1 MTGSVKNL
9 SESSL
14 KQQQLNRLQ
23 WITLLSLIFG
33 YCAYYFNRTQLTVT
47 LPLLIKSMPS
57 IAQNG
62 KALFGIILS
71 IGYFT
76 FAIGKLFHGV
86 MIDNFGGSFVFKY
99 GLVLSIFFNFAFACA
114 GNLIPSNNDQS
125 DDVIKQQSVVVLR
138 LMTVCWAMGR
148 FFQAAGY
155 GSMIDV
161 LSNWYPLQFHGR
173 VFGYASLSYNLG
185 DVVIRVML
193 GSVMTYLTDS
203 TEVTDSQQALTLW
216 QDIFDISVVLSSIF
230 GAASL
235 WYLRDSPSDYGLSA
249 DFNST
254 PATTTTS
261 RQKPKQSS
269 GGGGILQKIM
279 KYSRNGKF
287 VMLVVMCVCLTLLRE
302 IFLTWTSVYFA
313 DQFKLQESQAAILSM
328 VFPLFGTVSALI
340 GGIVVDYGQTLSQK
354 SRILLQMNVAVLLS
368 LVIVAL
374 SHSSA
379 NVGFMAILLSLAAF
393 CLVAPFSLVTG
404 VFCMLIND
412 SSANNNTDSQ
422 AGGNSH
428 GSGFVVGFVNAVG
441 NLGAI
446 FAGHQIGLVADT
458 YGWQSVWNIC
468 VVIAAVSSVAAFLYH
483 GIDLRESNIA
493 FKPLDVLKASSLHT
507 DLQSKDI

>member
-62 KALFGIILS
+62 KAMFGIILS

-114 GNLIPSNNDQS
+114 GNLIPSSSDQS
-125 DDVIKQQSVVVLR
+125 DDVIKQQSVIVLR

-235 WYLRDSPSDYGLSA
+235 WYLRDSPSDYGLGA
-249 DFNST
+249 DFNAT

-261 RQKPKQSS
+261 RQKPKQS
-269 GGGGILQKIM
+269 GDGGILQKIM

-287 VMLVVMCVCLTLLRE
+287 VTLVVMCVCLTLLRE

-328 VFPLFGTVSALI
+328 VFPLFGTVSALV

-412 SSANNNTDSQ
+412 SSANSNTDLQ

-507 DLQSKDI
+507 DFQSKDI